1 MPASGTPFQRLAE
14 IEQELSTALSEYPDR
29 IALDRLK
36 YVRGLVRLVRTQLE
50 LEQDDATIPVL
61 NDVDQVRRAGL

>member
-1 MPASGTPFQRLAE
+1 MPASGTAFQKLAE
-14 IEQELSTALSEYPDR
+14 IEQQLSTALSEFPHR
-29 IALDRLK
+29 TALDRLK